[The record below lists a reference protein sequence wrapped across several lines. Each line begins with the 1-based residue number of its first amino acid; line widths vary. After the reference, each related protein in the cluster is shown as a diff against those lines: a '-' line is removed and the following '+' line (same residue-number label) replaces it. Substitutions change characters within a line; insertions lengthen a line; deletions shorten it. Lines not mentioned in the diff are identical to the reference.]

1 MSESEVVGK
10 IIDVLVQE
18 KGFEKGTVL
27 RHPNQKDIRDQ
38 AICEILSQ
46 ASKQNTKNEGK
57 LDLFYLNKKD
67 ELIILGEV
75 KEYISNHQQAIKD
88 TKHYLNFFLPLNSY
102 KIVGLAIS
110 GETISNQFNYQ
121 IDTFII
127 KEERVIDSQ
136 NQQLLSKG
144 AYLDLFLSANNKEE
158 NELEKK
164 VDRIGREVS
173 ELLMGLTVAKKPIVV
188 AGALI
193 TLFQP
198 ERKKE
203 KTIHRLV
210 QGVIKNL
217 LYQNLLQK
225 EKLLEGD
232 DIENL
237 GEEIKKNFLLGEKSD
252 LVLTLKESFPSSEKE
267 EVSQQRDNKIKTVS
281 EIIKAVIQDGSLEN
295 VILTNVFIKICQIK
309 EIISSQKYDLSAK
322 FYKTFLKH
330 WSGDGQDLGIVLTP
344 RHITDLMVDLIEIF
358 KGDITPQDVCLDPCS
373 GTGTFLL
380 SFFDKQVSKYKN
392 IEKAKENL
400 IGIEK
405 NEEMYVLSV
414 ANMLSHG
421 DGKANLYLEQKKGCF
436 SFNSTSFPRTPN
448 IGLMNP
454 PYSQTKKKIGD
465 NKSEIEFV
473 EKLGECIKNGYFAV
487 IVPLSTFTNKT
498 EVNINKRKNIYR
510 QHTLKAI
517 INMPEKLFSPISIH
531 TCVAIFQSEKSH
543 TLADQV
549 YFYNLEYDGYEINNE
564 VRQDYFKK
572 WGAIKEKVLTSVR
585 NKEEIKGQSFSLNN
599 IKAEDEW
606 TFNFCRRKKETK
618 ENFSVLF
625 TEGGK
630 LFFEKTISD
639 FLLYKIK
646 EKTGILDLELRI
658 NEAKI
663 GKNKDQIQEIDKQR
677 PSEWIIIH
685 NYLLYKWKEKEKVF
699 QLQAEENNLPNNF
712 QFLKKLVFSDLDL
725 PEIDNITDE
734 QRKELNTNGLASR
747 QWKEFQ
753 VKQIF
758 ITWKKE
764 KNTRRED
771 INWGDYY
778 YVTRSEKNN
787 GIWCKSDKYSYEGK
801 IITMDSSAGS
811 GVSFYQD
818 KPFLT
823 NGMVHKL
830 KLVRQYPSLNV
841 YRGLFLNTILSLNR
855 KYYNYGGAR
864 NKSRLEEEWIMLPV
878 NQQGE
883 PDWDFMDIYIYI
895 YI

>member
-1 MSESEVVGK
+1 M
-10 IIDVLVQE
+10 
-18 KGFEKGTVL
+18 L
-27 RHPNQKDIRDQ
+27 RN
-38 AICEILSQ
+38 
-46 ASKQNTKNEGK
+46 
-57 LDLFYLNKKD
+57 
-67 ELIILGEV
+67 
-75 KEYISNHQQAIKD
+75 
-88 TKHYLNFFLPLNSY
+88 
-102 KIVGLAIS
+102 
-110 GETISNQFNYQ
+110 
-121 IDTFII
+121 
-127 KEERVIDSQ
+127 
-136 NQQLLSKG
+136 
-144 AYLDLFLSANNKEE
+144 
-158 NELEKK
+158 
-164 VDRIGREVS
+164 
-173 ELLMGLTVAKKPIVV
+173 LTVAKKPIVV

-193 TLFQP
+193 TLFRT
-198 ERKKE
+198 EKKKE
-203 KTIHRLV
+203 KTIHRQIR
-210 QGVIKNL
+210 QGIIENPS
-217 LYQNLLQK
+217 YQKLLQK
-225 EKLLEGD
+225 EVWQPLEGD

-237 GEEIKKNFLLGEKSD
+237 GEEIKKNFSLEDGNKPSD

-267 EVSQQRDNKIKTVS
+267 EVSQQRDYKIKTVS

-295 VILTNVFIKICQIK
+295 VILTNVFVKIYQIK
-309 EIISSQKYDLSAK
+309 EIISSQKYDLAAK
-322 FYKTFLKH
+322 FYKAFLKH

-358 KGDITPQDVCLDPCS
+358 KGDITPQDVCLDPCA

-405 NEEMYVLSV
+405 NSEMYVLSV

-421 DGKANLYLEQKKGCF
+421 DGKANLYFNPTKGCF
-436 SFNSTSFPRTPN
+436 NFNSASFLRTPN

-454 PYSQTKKKIGD
+454 PYSQAKKKIGD

-487 IVPLSTFTNKT
+487 IIPLSTFTNKT
-498 EVNINKRKNIYR
+498 EININKKKNIYQR
-510 QHTLKAI
+510 HTLKAI
-517 INMPEKLFSPISIH
+517 INMPEKLFFPISVH
-531 TCVAIFQSEKSH
+531 TCVAIFQSEKPH

-549 YFYNLEYDGYEINNE
+549 YFYNLEYDGYEIFNE
-564 VRQDYFKK
+564 VRQDYLKK
-572 WGAIKEKVLTSVR
+572 WGAIKEKMLASVR
-585 NKEEIKGQSFSLNN
+585 NKEEVEGQSFSLNN

-606 TFNFCRRKKETK
+606 TFNFCRQKKETK

-625 TEGGK
+625 TEEGK

-646 EKTGILDLELRI
+646 EKTGILDLELKI

-663 GKNKDQIQEIDKQR
+663 GKNKDLIQEIDKQR
-677 PSEWIIIH
+677 PSEWVIIH

-699 QLQAEENNLPNNF
+699 QLQAEENNLPSNF

-771 INWGDYY
+771 IHWGDYY

-787 GIWCKSDKYSYEGK
+787 GIWCKSDKYNYEGN

-830 KLVRQYPSLNV
+830 KLVRQYSPLNV

-883 PDWDFMDIYIYI
+883 PDWEFMDIYIYSRRLI
-895 YI
+895 EKARI